1 MESRWDSV
9 WPRAGCAGTLP
20 LPGWFFLDKIFG
32 GRKFKFVKQNKIW
45 PILRDVIILT
55 VLSCLGGFIVGFA
68 STDHSSRLYIYSLSI
83 SNSLFLTL
91 GFTISG
97 CLAIGNRW
105 RHLAFVG
112 AIVWAVSIFN
122 VIFFGFPIVM
132 WMASIVAVAIFAL
145 IGGGISLL
153 FKHQTPAEISSNAG
167 DERFYEEVARE
178 LQEKPMNPGLWTKA
192 FAEMGGDDAKARALY
207 IKYRVAQ
214 LAEEERVA
222 NLSHAEKAMLKER
235 AIREASEKAFKK
247 KEEQRRIL
255 IEPFTFELFK
265 KEYRGEIP
273 LRQYGRTEQQQMF
286 ESWQKQKLASAGFF
300 DASSENS

>member
-1 MESRWDSV
+1 M
-9 WPRAGCAGTLP
+9 
-20 LPGWFFLDKIFG
+20 
-32 GRKFKFVKQNKIW
+32 
-45 PILRDVIILT
+45 T

-68 STDHSSRLYIYSLSI
+68 STDHSSRLYFYSLSI

-97 CLAIGNRW
+97 CLAIGNRG

-112 AIVWAVSIFN
+112 AIVWAASIFN

-153 FKHQTPAEISSNAG
+153 FKRKTLVEISSKAN
-167 DERFYEEVARE
+167 DEKFYEAVARE
-178 LQEKPMNPGLWTKA
+178 LQEKPMSPGLWTKA

-222 NLSHAEKAMLKER
+222 NLSHAEKALIKER
-235 AIREASEKAFKK
+235 ADREASEKAFKK

-265 KEYRGEIP
+265 KEYNREIP
-273 LRQYGRTEQQQMF
+273 LHHYGRIEQQQMF
-286 ESWQKQKLASAGFF
+286 EAWQNQKLESVGFF
-300 DASSENS
+300 NASSEKS